1 MEECGDDSKKLFS
14 TANRLLNR
22 KQTSILPSCVDN
34 QELAQSFIEFFHDK
48 VRKIRDGLSPDESHF
63 EPLTSSSLSSFR
75 PTTPNEIQSLL
86 QKLPPKF
93 CRLDP
98 IPTILLKDCSS
109 VFAPIISQIVNLSI
123 DQAHVPSLLK
133 QAHITPLLKKPSLD
147 PDSLLNYRPVSNLP
161 FLFKILERIVFSRF
175 SDYLLANDL
184 FDPFQ
189 SAYRPHH
196 SVETL
201 LVNVSNHIL
210 QEMDHGNITALLLL
224 DLSSAF
230 DTVNHTILLNTLRS
244 LGVDGLAYEWFQ
256 SYISHHSQT
265 VHINGTESHST
276 PLSCGVPQG
285 SVGGPTLFSIYL
297 IGLRQILLRHGIRYH
312 IYADDIQLMV
322 SFNPNQIDAQAA
334 VHRLEACMNDIQG
347 WMQSHSLKLNLAKC
361 EFLVFGSKAQLNKID
376 VDSISF
382 SGHTINLSQTCRNL
396 GVIFDSNLTMSP
408 QISNICKSVRY
419 QLRNIGFIRK
429 YLSRSATEKIVHALI
444 SSRLD
449 FGNVLLYKLP
459 QNQLSRLQKL
469 QNAAARIVSLTPK
482 RSHITPILQS
492 LHWLPVKDRIV
503 FKILLLIFH
512 CVQGSAPQYNIS
524 LVQSYKP
531 SRNLRSSTSQ
541 ALCIPKTTKVW
552 GERAFTHAGPYL
564 WNTLPEDIKTC
575 QSSETFKNLLKTYLF
590 THY

>member
-1 MEECGDDSKKLFS
+1 M
-14 TANRLLNR
+14 
-22 KQTSILPSCVDN
+22 
-34 QELAQSFIEFFHDK
+34 AQSFIEFFHDK
-48 VRKIRDGLSPDESHF
+48 VQKICDGLSPDESPS

-75 PTTPNEIQSLL
+75 PTTPDEIQSLL

-98 IPTILLKDCSS
+98 IPTILLKDCSLI
-109 VFAPIISQIVNLSI
+109 FAPIISQIVNLSI
-123 DQAHVPSLLK
+123 EQACVPSLLK
-133 QAHITPLLKKPSLD
+133 CAHITPLLKKPSLD

-161 FLFKILERIVFSRF
+161 FLFKILERIVFSRL
-175 SDYLLANDL
+175 SDYLLAKDL

-201 LVNVSNHIL
+201 LVNVSNYIL
-210 QEMDHGNITALLLL
+210 QEIDHGNITALLLL

-230 DTVNHTILLNTLRS
+230 DTVNHTILLNTLRF
-244 LGVDGLAYEWFQ
+244 DGLAYEWFFQ
-256 SYISHHSQT
+256 SYLSHHSQT
-265 VHINGTESHST
+265 VCIKGTESHSM

-322 SFNPNQIDAQAA
+322 SFKSNQIDAQSA
-334 VHRLEACMNDIQG
+334 VHRLEACMNDIQA
-347 WMQSHSLKLNLAKC
+347 WIHSHSLKQNFAKC
-361 EFLVFGSKAQLNKID
+361 EFLVFGSKAQLSKID
-376 VDSISF
+376 VQSISF

-396 GVIFDSNLTMSP
+396 GVIFEYNLTMSS
-408 QISNICKSVRY
+408 QIYNICKSVRY

-429 YLSRSATEKIVHALI
+429 YLSRSATEKIVLALI

-449 FGNVLLYKLP
+449 FGNALLHNLP
-459 QNQLSRLQKL
+459 QSQLSKLQKL
-469 QNAAARIVSLTPK
+469 QYAAARIVTLSPK
-482 RSHITPILQS
+482 RTHITPILQS
-492 LHWLPVKDRIV
+492 LHWLPIKDRIV

-524 LVQSYKP
+524 LVHPYIP
-531 SRNLRSSTSQ
+531 ARNLRSSTSR
-541 ALCIPKTTKVW
+541 ALIIPKSTKTW
-552 GERAFTHAGPYL
+552 GQRAFAHAEPYL
-564 WNTLPEDIKTC
+564 WNSLPEDIKNC
-575 QSSETFKNLLKTYLF
+575 KSSESFKNHLKTYLF
-590 THY
+590 IHC